1 MSCIGHCTVGRTIP
15 LLPNQTQILERD
27 ELGVQ
32 PRVSTPPIRLL
43 TFNPFESK
51 IALSRPYPD
60 RPVLGSE
67 LLCCRVHRLHVS
79 SLTQESMQHEQ
90 IV

>member
-15 LLPNQTQILERD
+15 LLPHQTQILERD
-27 ELGVQ
+27 ELGIQ

-51 IALSRPYPD
+51 IALSRPYP
-60 RPVLGSE
+60 
-67 LLCCRVHRLHVS
+67 RLHQLGELWVHAF
-79 SLTQESMQHEQ
+79 Q
-90 IV
+90 